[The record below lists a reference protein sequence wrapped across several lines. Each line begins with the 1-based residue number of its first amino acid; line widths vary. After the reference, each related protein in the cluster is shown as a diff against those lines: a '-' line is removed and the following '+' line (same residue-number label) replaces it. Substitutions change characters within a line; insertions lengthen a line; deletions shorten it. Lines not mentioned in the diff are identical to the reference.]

1 MASFLDILG
10 GSISGAGE
18 VAEQQRKQKKL
29 DEQMEIDRIRL
40 MLQDL
45 RETAGVYPEGSVAQ
59 EDIFRQIEELE
70 KSYNE
75 KLGLGGIRSDI
86 PEAGRYQPPEESDIL
101 SVLPS
106 EPPPVF
112 AGKEIDS
119 PSFPP
124 PPSFSPPPPGRYDN
138 PRKHYET
145 LFLNEFE
152 TPREDDILARADVLE
167 KWKPYIPHIYPKYLR
182 LLREDAK
189 TRSTEPPPTTPSDLG
204 ASSTS
209 EIQPERRLGYTV
221 PPPIP
226 EVINEAKT
234 LLRKELTDDPE
245 NQLIKLERLLDRLNK
260 SDSPH
265 KDGILKEGLLTR
277 RDGIL
282 KENLLIRRAKL
293 QNMLEKEETL
303 GTEQK
308 TLETE
313 QNTRFENILTLTS
326 QGGMNLHQVET
337 ELAEYFPDGL
347 TPNQQARLD
356 VAMKTG
362 IVAGM
367 KLGQEAED
375 RARRAWG
382 IKVAMDEIEEGLRK
396 NPDILKQL
404 GPISGRL
411 SAFMADVS
419 GETNWIDIPGMVAFM
434 TDLGVQQDTIGR
446 LQSGAAMTVQE
457 QEFYKNLVGDI
468 TKHPVAFIRGIRVVG
483 QRFGKRAE
491 SIYRSGLQKQ
501 YGTLQVP
508 DEAWT
513 LLMPPSSLELNKR
526 NLDGMPAGTTQ
537 FNPDT
542 GQYEVVE

>member
-1 MASFLDILG
+1 MCI
-10 GSISGAGE
+10 
-18 VAEQQRKQKKL
+18 R
-29 DEQMEIDRIRL
+29 DR
-40 MLQDL
+40 
-45 RETAGVYPEGSVAQ
+45 
-59 EDIFRQIEELE
+59 
-70 KSYNE
+70 
-75 KLGLGGIRSDI
+75 
-86 PEAGRYQPPEESDIL
+86 
-101 SVLPS
+101 
-106 EPPPVF
+106 
-112 AGKEIDS
+112 
-119 PSFPP
+119 
-124 PPSFSPPPPGRYDN
+124 
-138 PRKHYET
+138 
-145 LFLNEFE
+145 
-152 TPREDDILARADVLE
+152 
-167 KWKPYIPHIYPKYLR
+167 WKPYIPHIYPKYLR

-226 EVINEAKT
+226 EVISEART
-234 LLRKELTDDPE
+234 LLRKELTDNPE
-245 NQLIKLERLLDRLNK
+245 KQLIQLERYLDRLNK

-282 KENLLIRRAKL
+282 DGILKQNLLIRRAEL

-303 GTEQK
+303 GKEQK

-313 QNTRFENILTLTS
+313 QNTRFENILTSTS

-337 ELAEYFPDGL
+337 ELAEYFPGGL
-347 TPNQQARLD
+347 TPNQQDRLD
-356 VAMKTG
+356 VAKKTG

-367 KLGQEAED
+367 ELGQEAED

-396 NPDILKQL
+396 NPDILNQM

-434 TDLGVQQDTIGR
+434 TELGVQQDTIGR

-457 QEFYKNLVGDI
+457 QEFYKKLVGDI
-468 TKHPVAFIRGIRVVG
+468 TKHPVAFIGGIRVVG
-483 QRFGKRAE
+483 QRFGERAR

-501 YGTLQVP
+501 YGTLPVP